1 MKNIIYFFLS
11 VCSFVLMS
19 AGCRKHK
26 NNLETELAKL
36 PPATQVGANTFGCLV
51 NGKAWTPKGWDG
63 RQPNFFVIVDPSY
76 RNGDFSLRTYKL
88 NNDTYENYTINSD
101 SIRSTGTYIISDV
114 ANTRVIF
121 TKGNADL
128 SQITCKIYYNGNY
141 NRKGFLKISRYDLQS
156 GIVSGEFEC
165 TLYDRAITC
174 DTIKIT
180 HGRFDYKL

>member
-36 PPATQVGANTFGCLV
+36 PPATQAGANTFGCLV

-63 RQPNFFVIVDPSY
+63 RQPNFFVIVDPGY
-76 RNGDFSLRTYKL
+76 FGNLHIRTYRYIDNKRESL
-88 NNDTYENYTINSD
+88 SIFCYDIANSRTYVINGATRLFINYRSEVSNCYFLQD
-101 SIRSTGTYIISDV
+101 SI
-114 ANTRVIF
+114 
-121 TKGNADL
+121 
-128 SQITCKIYYNGNY
+128 NY
-141 NRKGFLKISRYDLQS
+141 VSGFLKISRYDLQS
-156 GIVSGEFEC
+156 GIVSGEFKC
-165 TLYDRAITC
+165 MLFDKSIAC